1 MKRDNLITW
10 LKILWMLLGF
20 LLFPLLFTFLG
31 VFHKPYF
38 IIGYVVVMMA
48 AIYVIFIREKEE
60 KPVALP
66 PRSVVMTVVNYRPG
80 EKEEKRECVICLSE
94 FEKEEEL
101 AQLGCCGS
109 MFHRISAWKLAKLKS
124 DEAMRA
130 GSIYVAICW
139 RVWNMQ

>member
-10 LKILWMLLGF
+10 LKILWVLLGF

-109 MFHRISAWKLAKLKS
+109 VFHGECIGKWAQCNSRTCPICHESYIS
-124 DEAMRA
+124 
-130 GSIYVAICW
+130 V
-139 RVWNMQ
+139 